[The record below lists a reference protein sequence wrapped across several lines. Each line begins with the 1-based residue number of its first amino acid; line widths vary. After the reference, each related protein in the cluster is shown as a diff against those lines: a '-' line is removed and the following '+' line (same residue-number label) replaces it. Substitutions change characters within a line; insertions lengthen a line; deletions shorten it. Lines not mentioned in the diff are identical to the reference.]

1 MTVKKILRPRDII
14 KYGRRD
20 WYYVHLPKLLTG
32 QLYGNSQIGIIREV
46 TDWYLI
52 LAITGTTH
60 TRTFML

>member
-32 QLYGNSQIGIIREV
+32 QLYGKLPDRNYKGS
-46 TDWYLI
+46 D
-52 LAITGTTH
+52 
-60 TRTFML
+60 